1 MIYVSLNMLHEFQ
14 LPLNNPVLIFALIL
28 FIILLSPIVLHK
40 IKVPSI
46 IGLIISGVLIGP
58 FGLHLVDND
67 SAIKLFSTIGLLYI
81 MFIAGLELDMNEF
94 SKNKNKSII
103 YSLLNFVAPPLLGF
117 PLCYWGLGYGIT
129 ASMLLSCML
138 MTHTLVSY
146 PIVSRMGITRDKSVI
161 VTVGG
166 TVLTDTVVLILLAV
180 VMEYDKG
187 ITWRFMLELL
197 VSLIIYLSV
206 MFWSIPRLSQ
216 WFFKKMANEGYAM
229 YTYVLLVVFV
239 ASFLAELAGLEPII
253 GAFIAGLAIN
263 RQIPH
268 SSVLM
273 NRIEFVGNSIFIPF
287 FLISVGMLVD
297 IKAIMTGWDTVAL
310 TIGLTAIALLSKWL
324 VAFFAQRLFQYNSG
338 QRNLIFGLSS
348 AHAAATL
355 AIILVGYRAGVL
367 DETALNATI
376 ILILITC
383 VIASF
388 ITEKAA
394 KEVAITLKSEEDNE
408 LQHYTQKHQHI
419 LLPIANM
426 ETLPSLLEVALLIK
440 SKKSKSPISLLSVVP
455 NDEQAEIN
463 ILKLRKKIASAVG
476 YTSAIETKIDL
487 RATISHNVPGGITR
501 IAREILA
508 DTIILGWPRNIDMFD
523 RFIGDTIDKIVY
535 STEKMTVIC
544 GLETA
549 LVTHKK
555 LLLICPRYAEF
566 EEGFEQWI
574 TIITKLAQELTLSI
588 QTLCEQQTAIA
599 IRRILDQHKIDVTMD
614 CIHSEH
620 PEDLVQAKEFV
631 KDEHLICL
639 VTSRKGYVSYNRGLE
654 HLPVKI
660 ERMFPTHS
668 RIIIYPKQIDSTQ
681 NELFNPITMN

>member
-1 MIYVSLNMLHEFQ
+1 MVHEFHI
-14 LPLNNPVLIFALIL
+14 PLDNPVLIFALIL
-28 FIILLSPIVLHK
+28 FIILLCPIFLHK

-58 FGLHLVDND
+58 YGLHIVDND

-103 YSLLNFVAPPLLGF
+103 YSLLNFIAPPLLGF
-117 PLCYWGLGYGIT
+117 PLCYWGLGYSVT

-146 PIVSRMGITRDKSVI
+146 PIVSRMGITKDKSVI

-180 VMEYDKG
+180 VMEIDKG
-187 ITWRFMLELL
+187 ITWQFMGQLFIAL
-197 VSLIIYLSV
+197 VIYLGA
-206 MFWSIPRLSQ
+206 MFWTIPRLSQ

-229 YTYVLLVVFV
+229 YVYVLLVVFV
-239 ASFLAELAGLEPII
+239 ASFCAEIAGLEPII
-253 GAFIAGLAIN
+253 GAFIAGLSIN

-297 IKAIMTGWDTVAL
+297 IRAIMTGADTILL
-310 TIGLTAIALLSKWL
+310 TIGLTAVAIVSKWL
-324 VAFFAQRLFQYNSG
+324 VAYFAQRLFNYTIG

-388 ITEKAA
+388 VTENAA
-394 KEVAITLKSEEDNE
+394 KEVAIQLHNDDDIDMHRYSQQN
-408 LQHYTQKHQHI
+408 QHI

-426 ETLPSLLEVALLIK
+426 ETLNSLMEVALLLK
-440 SKKSKSPISLLSVVP
+440 NKKSKNSISLMSVVP

-463 ILKLRKKIASAVG
+463 ILKLRKKLSSAVG
-476 YTSAIETKIDL
+476 YTNAIETNVDL
-487 RATISHNVPGGITR
+487 RATISHNIPSAITR
-501 IAREILA
+501 IAREIIA
-508 DTIILGWPRNIDMFD
+508 DTIILGWPRNLDMLD

-535 STEKMTVIC
+535 STDKTTLIC
-544 GLETA
+544 GLEA
-549 LVTHKK
+549 NLLGHKK
-555 LLLICPRYAEF
+555 FLVICPRYSMY
-566 EEGFEQWI
+566 EEGFEQWV
-574 TIITKLAQELTLSI
+574 TIVSKLAQELSLSVELLCDSKSHESI
-588 QTLCEQQTAIA
+588 QRVLQS
-599 IRRILDQHKIDVTMD
+599 HKINISLDF
-614 CIHSEH
+614 IESEH
-620 PEDLVQAKEFV
+620 PEDLTQAKQLV
-631 KDEHLICL
+631 RDEHLICL
-639 VTSRKGYVSYNRGLE
+639 ISSRKGYVSYNRGLE

-660 ERMFPTHS
+660 ERTFPANS
-668 RIIIYPKQIDSTQ
+668 RLIIYPKQVDATTS
-681 NELFNPITMN
+681 EVITPVQMN